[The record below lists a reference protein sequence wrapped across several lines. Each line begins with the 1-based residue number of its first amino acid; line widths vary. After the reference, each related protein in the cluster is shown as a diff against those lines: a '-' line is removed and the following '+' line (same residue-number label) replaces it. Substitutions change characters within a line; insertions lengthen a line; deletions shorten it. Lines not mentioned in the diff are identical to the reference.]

1 MEVTMSFDSVL
12 DKFYP
17 ILIFLVIVLIVL
29 IWQGL
34 ATYRAKTNILREEMY
49 RKLAEKI
56 TATEEKSIELQQK
69 TVEVLDDVR
78 ARLVS
83 IEKMLR
89 DIE

>member
-1 MEVTMSFDSVL
+1 MSFDSVL

-17 ILIFLVIVLIVL
+17 VLILLSIIIVVL

-34 ATYRAKTNILREEMY
+34 ATYRAKANILREETY
-49 RKLAEKI
+49 RKLAEKVA
-56 TATEEKSIELQQK
+56 ATEEKSIETQQK
-69 TVEVLDDVR
+69 TVEVLDEVR
-78 ARLVS
+78 TRLVS

>member
-1 MEVTMSFDSVL
+1 MSFDSVL

-17 ILIFLVIVLIVL
+17 VLILLVIVLVVL

-34 ATYRAKTNILREEMY
+34 ATYRAKATILREETY
-49 RKLAEKI
+49 RKLAEKVA
-56 TATEEKSIELQQK
+56 ATEEKSVEAQQK
-69 TVEVLDDVR
+69 TIEVLDDLR
-78 ARLVS
+78 TRLVS

>member
-17 ILIFLVIVLIVL
+17 ILILLVIVLIVL

-34 ATYRAKTNILREEMY
+34 ATFRAKANILREETY
-49 RKLAEKI
+49 RILAEKV
-56 TATEEKSIELQQK
+56 TATEEKSLETQQK
-69 TVEVLDDVR
+69 TIEVLDDMR
-78 ARLVS
+78 TRLVS
-83 IEKMLR
+83 IEKLLR